1 MKSVLFFAHNTNTMG
16 LPTLASERT
25 GLFIQILCLLALIV
39 VGSYL
44 FTLFKGQALKLKREI
59 KHQKKLE
66 ILETKVLGN
75 RQFLCVVAYEKQRIL
90 LGASPNGLQFLCSL
104 DSDKGQTASNENL

>member
-1 MKSVLFFAHNTNTMG
+1 METILFFAHSTAFT
-16 LPTLASERT
+16 PERA

-44 FTLFKGQALKLKREI
+44 FTQTKGRALNFKRGTKS
-59 KHQKKLE
+59 QKKLE

-104 DSDKGQTASNENL
+104 DSDQTQTSFNKNL

>member
-1 MKSVLFFAHNTNTMG
+1 MKLLFLAHNASTMD
-16 LPTLASERT
+16 LSAVSSERT

-44 FTLFKGQALKLKREI
+44 FTQLKGRTFKLKRGI
-59 KHQKKLE
+59 KSQKKLE